1 MRYVGRPKQL
11 VRRSALALAGAAV
24 FTIPALGLVAIGPG
38 QALADEALSQPA
50 ALTAPAVAG
59 AAQDG
64 AQTQAQEDSQ
74 AQAPGAAQSEGQ
86 AEGKPQTPA
95 ETQAQAESQPQAE
108 PGAQPQLAA
117 RAQAP
122 QTPVAEAP
130 GWHSGQGG
138 TYYVDPDGTRH
149 TGWLVTDTYES
160 YGLQRYWMGADGV
173 LRTSSLVDAADAGWW
188 AYARP
193 EGYVVRGRWVD
204 SSSGLV
210 YLADNDG
217 RLEDPG
223 WVVTDA

>member
-1 MRYVGRPKQL
+1 MKYVGRPKQL

-24 FTIPALGLVAIGPG
+24 FTIPALGLVAVGPA
-38 QALADEALSQPA
+38 QALADEALPQPA
-50 ALTAPAVAG
+50 ALEAPAVAG
-59 AAQDG
+59 AAQEQDQARAAESQ
-64 AQTQAQEDSQ
+64 AQTQD
-74 AQAPGAAQSEGQ
+74 
-86 AEGKPQTPA
+86 
-95 ETQAQAESQPQAE
+95 QAQAEDQAHDQAEARAESQAQPQAQAQTGAEAQAE
-108 PGAQPQLAA
+108 PQPEPRAAA
-117 RAQAP
+117 RAQA
-122 QTPVAEAP
+122 PVAEAP

-204 SSSGLV
+204 S
-210 YLADNDG
+210 
-217 RLEDPG
+217 
-223 WVVTDA
+223 